1 MRKRIAIAVPVVIAA
16 AWLAVASQRET
27 LPSLA
32 GRTATTVIRDTQ
44 NTKLGSGLAPM
55 LAAHPSMSGVYPL
68 RDARDA
74 FAARIVLARA
84 AQRTLDLQYYI
95 WRNDIT
101 GLMLFKE
108 LNDAADR
115 GVRVRLLL
123 DDNNTAGVDPI
134 LAALDAHPNIEVR
147 LINPFLNRKSRWLGY
162 LTDFTRLN
170 RRMHNK
176 SFTAD
181 DQATI
186 VGGRNVGDEYFG
198 AASTGPLFADL
209 DVLSAGPSVND
220 VSDQF
225 DQYWASESA
234 YPVERLF
241 ARATPAEARQTI
253 AELTNAGNQPDAQRY
268 RAAIESSH
276 LIQQMATHTLHTFW
290 AVIHI
295 VSDDPRKLLRE
306 APPESLVMNKLEVI
320 FGEPRTQFD
329 LVSPYFVPGEDGTA
343 MLTAW
348 SKRGV
353 HVKVLTNALEATDV
367 FAVHSGYAKRRKT
380 LLASGVTLYELRGNV
395 PQPKGLTGPMGS
407 SSASLHAKT
416 FATDSTRI
424 FVGSFNFDPRS
435 ALLNTEM
442 GFIIDCPHL
451 AQEMDR
457 VFRLVIPQHAYEVHL
472 SKDGDLYWTSQG
484 VRYDT
489 EPGSTLWRRTL
500 VRVAS
505 WLPIEPLL

>member
-1 MRKRIAIAVPVVIAA
+1 MRKRIAIVIALIIA
-16 AWLAVASQRET
+16 ATWLALASQRET
-27 LPSLA
+27 LPPLT
-32 GRTATTVIRDTQ
+32 GRTATTVIGDTRDTR
-44 NTKLGSGLAPM
+44 LGAALAPM
-55 LAAHPSMSGVYPL
+55 LAAHPSMSGVFPL

-74 FAARIVLARA
+74 FTARIVLARA

-95 WRNDIT
+95 WRRDIT
-101 GLMLFKE
+101 GQMLFKE
-108 LNDAADR
+108 LHDAADR

-123 DDNNTAGVDPI
+123 DDNNTAGLDPI

-181 DQATI
+181 NQATI

-198 AASTGPLFADL
+198 AAMSGPLFADL
-209 DVLSAGPSVND
+209 DILSAGPSVAA
-220 VSDQF
+220 VSEQF
-225 DQYWASESA
+225 DRYWASESA
-234 YPVERLF
+234 YPVDRLF
-241 ARATPAEARQTI
+241 ARATSDQARQTI
-253 AELTNAGNQPDAQRY
+253 AELTTAGNQLAAQHY
-268 RAAIESSH
+268 RQAIESSALMH
-276 LIQQMATHTLHTFW
+276 QMTTHTLHVIW
-290 AVIHI
+290 AGIRM
-295 VSDDPRKLLRE
+295 VSDDPRKLLNE
-306 APPESLVMNKLEVI
+306 ESDESLVRNKLAMI
-320 FGEPRTQFD
+320 FGGPRTRFD
-329 LVSPYFVPGEDGTA
+329 LVSPYFVPGTDGTA
-343 MLTAW
+343 MLTGW
-348 SKRGV
+348 SRSGV
-353 HVKVLTNALEATDV
+353 HVSVLTNALEATDV
-367 FAVHSGYAKRRKT
+367 SAVHSGYAKRRRE
-380 LLASGVTLYELRGNV
+380 LLESGVTLYELRGNV
-395 PQPKGLTGPMGS
+395 PQPKDITGPMGS

-416 FATDSTRI
+416 FATDSSRL

-442 GFIIDCPHL
+442 GFIIDSPHL

-457 VFRLVIPQHAYEVHL
+457 VFRTIIPHHAYEVHL

-489 EPGSTLWRRTL
+489 EPGSTMWRRAM
-500 VRVAS
+500 VRVMS